1 MRSSFLVLLL
11 LLVLVSCTG
20 RKRIPKGV
28 LPPDKMEKV
37 LYDVLLAEGYAESY
51 LYADSSMSKEAW
63 MNKEMDKVLAI
74 HKVSQETFM
83 SNGEALVYTA
93 KETIE
98 YDNTDMPVEIF
109 WVKSGYKFLK
119 GKYNVELYHS
129 GVLIGKSSI
138 ELK

>member
-51 LYADSSMSKEAW
+51 LYADSSMTKEAW

-83 SNGEALVYTA
+83 KSYDFYKDRPDMLKVIADTMNAKSQRNREKVYDRTYR
-93 KETIE
+93 KNLE
-98 YDNTDMPVEIF
+98 
-109 WVKSGYKFLK
+109 
-119 GKYNVELYHS
+119 
-129 GVLIGKSSI
+129 
-138 ELK
+138 